1 MLKIATL
8 KKKEKKKEKNML
20 DFSWVKIHGRF
31 VWSLILQL
39 MSDFTKGPLSYL
51 HRHTYIIREIEFT
64 ANELQ

>member
-1 MLKIATL
+1 
-8 KKKEKKKEKNML
+8 ML